1 MCCLLQ
7 REAAAAIGIATET
20 YINWEKDR
28 TRPTPAQFRPVID
41 FLGFDPTPRAETLAE
56 RLEAK
61 RRMLGVTFDQV
72 AQHLGWDR
80 ASLFR
85 YVRGIWRMK
94 PDRRAALEEF
104 LAAPLADLGPVRSL
118 PKRRR

>member
-7 REAAAAIGIATET
+7 REAAAALGISTDT

-28 TRPTPAQFRPVID
+28 THPTVAQFRPVVQ
-41 FLGFDPTPRAETLAE
+41 FLGYDPTPEPTTLAE

-61 RRMLGVTFDQV
+61 RRALGATFDQV

-80 ASLFR
+80 ATLFR

-94 PDRRAALEEF
+94 PDRQAVLEEF
-104 LAAPLADLGPVRSL
+104 LAAPLADLCAVRGL

>member
-7 REAAAAIGIATET
+7 REAAAAIGICTET

-28 TRPTPAQFRPVID
+28 TRPTAAEFRPLIA
-41 FLGFDPTPRAETLAE
+41 FLGYDPSPRPETLAD

-61 RRMLGVTFDQV
+61 RRALGASFDQV

-80 ASLFR
+80 ATLFR

-94 PDRRAALEEF
+94 PDRQAALEEF
-104 LAAPLADLGPVRSL
+104 LGTPLGNLDAVRSL
-118 PKRRR
+118 PKRR

>member
-7 REAAAAIGIATET
+7 REAAAAVGICIET

-28 TRPTPAQFRPVID
+28 TRPTAAQFRPVIA
-41 FLGFDPTPRAETLAE
+41 FLGYDPSPKPETLTE

-61 RRMLGVTFDQV
+61 RRALGVTFDQV
-72 AQHLGWDR
+72 AQHLDWDR
-80 ASLFR
+80 ATLFR

-94 PDRRAALEEF
+94 PDRQAVLEEF
-104 LAAPLADLGPVRSL
+104 LTAPLADLDTVRKL